1 MFLKLNRQFMDEATD
16 GTGGDASTGEGGS
29 GDTGATDDWRSA
41 LPEAYRESSFVTRS
55 KDMDSF
61 MQRVQD
67 NDAYRGQSIR
77 LPSEDASVEDRT
89 AARDKLLGHFGDDL
103 MLRPATEGEQ
113 SREFFQT
120 LGMPEEASG
129 YTMPEIEGV
138 SVAEA
143 RDVFLRQTAHKH
155 GLTDSQFNG
164 VMQDMLGFD
173 VEEMG
178 GIESKRNEG
187 MTGLK
192 ADWGV
197 AYDER
202 TGAVEKFVET
212 HLPSLKVGGLPASA
226 LKELWPLA
234 QQAYAGGSQLQDGG
248 SGDDALHSRQ
258 EAGARIGE
266 LSNNK
271 SFMMSYRNPTDPGH
285 KSAKAKMA
293 RLYEQAGEDFSLYA

>member
-1 MFLKLNRQFMDEATD
+1 MFLKLNRQFMNEATD
-16 GTGGDASTGEGGS
+16 GTAADTTAGEGGS
-29 GDTGATDDWRSA
+29 ADEGSTDDWRSA
-41 LPEAYRESSFVTRS
+41 LPEAYRESPLVTRS
-55 KDMDSF
+55 KDMESF

-67 NDAYRGQSIR
+67 NDAYRGQSVR
-77 LPSEDASVEDRT
+77 LPSEDASDEDRV

-113 SREFFQT
+113 SREFYQT

-138 SVAEA
+138 SVAES

-164 VMQDMLGFD
+164 VMQDVLGFD

-178 GIESKRNEG
+178 GIDSKRNDE

-202 TGAVEKFVET
+202 TNAVEKFVET
-212 HLPSLKVGGLPASA
+212 HLPSLNVGAIPPSA

-234 QQAYAGGSQLQDGG
+234 KQAFAGGSQLQEGG

-266 LSNNK
+266 LRRNK
-271 SFMMSYRNPTDPGH
+271 EFMKAYHTKADPGH
-285 KSAKAKMA
+285 NSAKAKMA